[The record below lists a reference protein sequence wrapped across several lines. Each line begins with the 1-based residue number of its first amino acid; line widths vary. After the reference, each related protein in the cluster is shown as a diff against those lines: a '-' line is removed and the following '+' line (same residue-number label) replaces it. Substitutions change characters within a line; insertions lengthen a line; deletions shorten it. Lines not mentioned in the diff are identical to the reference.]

1 MMIKGAK
8 NPKWANPEKTIID
21 LTVTHA
27 EYGEIPFTASPEDTE
42 QHGRDLFARA
52 VAGEFGPVAE
62 YDGPSA
68 EEIAKQKRKQEI
80 IARLAA
86 IDAASVRPLRAV
98 ADGTATDFDR
108 QKLAALEAE
117 AATLRAELQGLGV

>member
-1 MMIKGAK
+1 MMKQAK

-68 EEIAKQKRKQEI
+68 ETIAKQKRKQEI